1 MKDARYFPHD
11 ANARHD
17 PKIKAIVRIHGIIA
31 YAYYFLILENMREE
45 TGCCLKDKIYLWE
58 SLAGQCETDV
68 EKIKSFVDDCIKF
81 DLFERDGDKF
91 YSPSLVRRMAKLD
104 AMRERKR
111 AGAYEMHK
119 RLGHNITRDGLEP
132 SDD

>member
-17 PKIKAIVRIHGIIA
+17 PKVKAIIKLHGIIA

-45 TGCCLKDKIYLWE
+45 TGYCLKDKIYLWE

-68 EKIKSFVDDCIKF
+68 KNIQTFVDNCVECE
-81 DLFERDGDKF
+81 LFERDGDKIF
-91 YSPSLVRRMAKLD
+91 SPSLLKRMEKLD

-119 RLGHNITRDGLEP
+119 RLGHNLTHDGREP
-132 SDD
+132 TDD